1 MKITSVSTMSLF
13 AIPYPASK
21 MNAYLKIAFSCS
33 LLLCPNTQAW
43 GQTTNLIEAEAAPKG
58 AVVADSSASGG
69 KFVTSNRAYEPLMIT
84 PLPASGD
91 AFTIWVR
98 YRGTEIQL
106 KGITSDGTQRPLNW
120 LYDQPSGFRW
130 ASFGKHSRIAL
141 GNQILIIRGSSAT
154 GIAGVDAVV
163 ITSDSSFNPITA
175 FPNLVETLL
184 QAGVSR
190 SNAAPI
196 SANIR
201 IDWNAK
207 IARSTPLTFGSND
220 FQIIDSKAYED
231 SKYHPLLAKIG
242 LSLLRFHNGN
252 LSNAWSD
259 PNTRTWKSD
268 LIGAAYDSYGSRP
281 PVIIQNIPGWPRWM
295 KQDKG
300 ILDPSEVDNYAQF
313 AADLVR
319 IINRDQRRAIR
330 YWEPLNEQESAYKR
344 AGKIDQLWVI
354 YDKTAQAMKAVD
366 PSIQVVG
373 PALTYDDTNTL
384 ISFLKACGGNTDF
397 ISWHRYASGNSKDS
411 TDQIMD
417 YTPKYAEQVNNFR
430 NLIQRYQ
437 PNRKIGMLLGEYNIN
452 YDYRSQ
458 ENRQNAQ
465 EGAAWF
471 ASVLKYL
478 AESGIDM
485 ATSWNAKDS
494 FYGLIDNARSPN
506 LRPAAQVFTWANRS
520 LVGDVLRTASDQ
532 ASVEAFAVRQQSG
545 MRSLLLINKSGGTAM
560 IQLKGERGTA
570 ASQRLEASALKYE
583 SIEIGRPISIS
594 PYGVVLL
601 KLPRSTSLVRH

>member
-1 MKITSVSTMSLF
+1 MVL
-13 AIPYPASK
+13 
-21 MNAYLKIAFSCS
+21 MNAYLKIAFAFS
-33 LLLCPNTQAW
+33 LLLCLNTPAW
-43 GQTTNLIEAEAAPKG
+43 GQTIHLVEAEADPKG

-69 KFVTSNRAYEPLMIT
+69 KFITSNQAYEPLMIT

-106 KGITSDGTQRPLNW
+106 KGVTSDGTQRPLNW
-120 LYDQPSGFRW
+120 LYDQPSNFRW
-130 ASFGKHSRIAL
+130 ASFGKHSRREL
-141 GNQILIIRGSSAT
+141 GNQILILRGSSAT

-163 ITSDSSFNPITA
+163 ITSDSHFNPVVA
-175 FPNLVETLL
+175 FPNLIEIPIQT
-184 QAGVSR
+184 GTST
-190 SNAAPI
+190 SNTTTI

-201 IDWNAK
+201 IDWKVK

-220 FQIIDSKAYED
+220 FQIIDPRADVD
-231 SKYHPLLAKIG
+231 SKYHLLLAKIG
-242 LSLLRFHNGN
+242 LNLLRFHNGD

-259 PNTRTWKSD
+259 SNTRTWKSD
-268 LIGAAYDSYGSRP
+268 VIAAAYDSYEPRP

-295 KQDKG
+295 KQDRG

-313 AADLVR
+313 AADLVK
-319 IINRDQRRAIR
+319 IVNRDQHRAIR
-330 YWEPLNEQESAYKR
+330 YWEPLNEQDSTYKR
-344 AGKIDQLWVI
+344 AGKMDQLWTI
-354 YDKTAQAMKAVD
+354 YNKTAQAMKAID
-366 PSIQVVG
+366 PSIQVGG

-384 ISFLKACGGNTDF
+384 IAFLKACGGNADF

-411 TDQIMD
+411 TDKIMA
-417 YTPKYAEQVNNFR
+417 YTPTYAEQVNNFR
-430 NLIQRYQ
+430 SLIQRYQ
-437 PNRKIGMLLGEYNIN
+437 PNRKIAMLLGEYNIN

-458 ENRQNAQ
+458 ENRQNTQ

-485 ATSWNAKDS
+485 ATSWNAKDG
-494 FYGLIDNARSPN
+494 FYGLIDNARDPN

-520 LVGDVLRTASDQ
+520 LVGDVLRTVSDQ
-532 ASVEAFAVRQQSG
+532 ANIEAFAVRQQGG
-545 MRSLLLINKSGGTAM
+545 MRSLLLINKSGELAT

-570 ASQRLEASALKYE
+570 PSQRLEASILRDELINLSK
-583 SIEIGRPISIS
+583 PILIS
-594 PYGVVLL
+594 PYGVILL
-601 KLPRSTSLVRH
+601 QLSK